1 MKLSHAIISIGLS
14 LPCGCQAFVPNRLSH
29 SGVPPTLQVLTV
41 SSTTNSDAA
50 FSAFAD
56 SLEEEIEVPSRQ
68 RVTTK
73 EKSWQAKLEDLL
85 DPKTNLAERQILLS
99 ELLNSNEQIQQS
111 VMEALANR
119 KVGTTVLIFTVW
131 SLKWNIAAPLLVLF
145 FDRLAFIQLILHA
158 FVSLL

>member
-1 MKLSHAIISIGLS
+1 MKLSHAIIIGGLS
-14 LPCGCQAFVPNRLSH
+14 LYSGCQAFVPNRLSH
-29 SGVPPTLQVLTV
+29 SFSASLTVIPPTLL

-56 SLEEEIEVPSRQ
+56 SLEEEIDVPSRQ
-68 RVTTK
+68 RVMTK

-119 KVGTTVLIFTVW
+119 KVRTICNNNARTGCLESQRKMV
-131 SLKWNIAAPLLVLF
+131 AP
-145 FDRLAFIQLILHA
+145 
-158 FVSLL
+158 